1 MKGSVTGK
9 ADGVAREIANR
20 ESSETKREAKK
31 DCQRLALIVGVD
43 TTKHTRAYVRTRVRQ
58 YEARER

>member
-31 DCQRLALIVGVD
+31 DCQRLALIGVD